1 MVTFGFEKLLP
12 MKYVVFFL
20 FGVIGGVNA
29 QSQITPG
36 QQAYLSEQEL
46 TQAYDALMT
55 TCAMVP
61 KLQRLKTEQT
71 VWYQYRETLL
81 DSEFPVEYTA
91 EDKAL
96 YLAQLNRERTIK
108 LQDVYIELER
118 QGVCAR
124 K

>member
-1 MVTFGFEKLLP
+1 
-12 MKYVVFFL
+12 MKYAAMLIFAGL
-20 FGVIGGVNA
+20 AWSQTQA
-29 QSQITPG
+29 QTTPG

-46 TQAYDALMT
+46 TGAFDALMT
-55 TCAMVP
+55 TCALIP

-108 LQDVYIELER
+108 LQDLYLELEK
-118 QGVCAR
+118 QGVCTR

>member
-1 MVTFGFEKLLP
+1 MP
-12 MKYVVFFL
+12 MKYAVLLL
-20 FGVIGGVNA
+20 FGAFCGVNA
-29 QSQITPG
+29 QSQLTPG
-36 QQAYLSEQEL
+36 QQAYTAEQEL
-46 TQAYDALMT
+46 NGAFNALMT
-55 TCAMVP
+55 DCAFIP

-91 EDKAL
+91 EDKAI

-108 LQDVYIELER
+108 LQDLFLELEK
-118 QGVCAR
+118 QGVCTR